1 MANGTSPASILVTW
15 DLPSYPNGPI
25 GSYRVLYRQSDS
37 VQTPPINSD
46 QYTQT
51 TVEERQFEIT
61 GLTPFTNY
69 SIHVQ
74 TIGSGRSQGEL
85 QGAIVEEVLA
95 LTCTEKYLH
104 IYLQLRQPHL
114 CYFNQLLLTVW

>member
-1 MANGTSPASILVTW
+1 MANGTSPTSILVTW

-25 GSYRVLYRQSDS
+25 GSYRVFHRQSDS

-51 TVEERQFEIT
+51 TVEEREFEIT
-61 GLTPFTNY
+61 GLTPFTYY

-74 TIGSGRSQGEL
+74 AIGSGRSHGEL
-85 QGAIVEEVLA
+85 QGAIVEEVLT
-95 LTCTEKYLH
+95 LTCTEKYLY
-104 IYLQLRQPHL
+104 I
-114 CYFNQLLLTVW
+114 